1 MTPFC
6 ERVITITEPP
16 KGMKVYRQDR
26 LDADLSSP
34 VEGPGGALFLEGYAA
49 RPGIYLYRNEDG
61 SIRRELV
68 PRNRLWDAKSIMS
81 LGRAPL
87 TLEHPPVFV
96 TDENITEYGVGDVGE
111 EIMEGPGGYVRVR
124 MAARTRAAK
133 DAIASGKVQLSPGY
147 IAEID
152 PTPGVD
158 AEFGEY
164 DAVQVSREYN
174 HLAIVDQ
181 ARGGA
186 DIRLRVDS
194 LDWQITESDMKKI
207 DSAHEGE
214 MPEKMAEDAPAE
226 DAPAEMP
233 EEMAK
238 DAPMPEGEM
247 APEGEADPEGEM
259 PADEPTEEMAPPW
272 FTAWAES
279 FAASMPEMIK
289 AAMDGWMPMKD
300 EAAPAP
306 VEKMDGVDTDRMAW
320 YSERKNI
327 TSRADAVGVS
337 YAESDPNGKIA
348 CAVLASFGIK
358 TDNLDERAAI
368 SMAVQMPEGVVKK
381 SDSDNGVGF
390 TVPPTSY
397 GPKRV

>member
-1 MTPFC
+1 
-6 ERVITITEPP
+6 
-16 KGMKVYRQDR
+16 MKVYRQDR

-49 RPGIYLYRNEDG
+49 RPGIYLYQNEDG

-87 TLEHPPVFV
+87 TLNHPPVFV
-96 TDENITEYGVGDVGE
+96 TDENAKDYVHGDVGE
-111 EIMEGPGGYVRVR
+111 EIMEGPGGFVRVR
-124 MAARTRAAK
+124 MAARTREAK

-158 AEFGEY
+158 PEFGEY
-164 DAVQVSREYN
+164 DAVQISREYN

-186 DIRLRVDS
+186 DIRLRIDS
-194 LDWQITESDMKKI
+194 LDWQITEPDMIENENTDMAEQDKMK
-207 DSAHEGE
+207 DAEAE
-214 MPEKMAEDAPAE
+214 MPAEVPMA

-233 EEMAK
+233 AEMPA
-238 DAPMPEGEM
+238 EGEM
-247 APEGEADPEGEM
+247 APEGEMPAEGDM
-259 PADEPTEEMAPPW
+259 PADEPTEEVAPMW
-272 FTAWAES
+272 FTTWAEN

-289 AAMDGWMPMKD
+289 AAMDGYMPKKD
-300 EAAPAP
+300 EQAAMPEP
-306 VEKMDGVDTDRMAW
+306 KMDGVDNDRLSW
-320 YSERKNI
+320 YNERKSLA
-327 TSRADAVGVS
+327 SRADAIGVS
-337 YAESDPNGKIA
+337 YTDTDTNGKIA
-348 CAVLASFGIK
+348 CAVLNSFGIK
-358 TDNLDERAAI
+358 TENLDERAAV

-381 SDSDNGVGF
+381 VDSEAGF
-390 TVPPTSY
+390 GHIVPPTSY